1 MVCVPPSP
9 VISCGERGGHKRG
22 GLAGKEFTAE
32 GYGISAKHFTAPQ
45 TLPGLGKPWAAQPCH
60 RGCLFLGGVS
70 WARQSGDPVVAQERG
85 WACRRPPSSLGL
97 EPQHRRALCSHEGPA
112 RGHCA
117 RAEFVSQPRFLSVVL
132 KESVES
138 ADWAVLLHPR
148 PEAAAP
154 GRERREAPQ
163 GSHLVSR
170 PLTPPRLQVQG
181 SLRGMGGSLQGDTSP
196 GQGAA
201 APGCDSPWALP
212 LPENPAPSSSASVSH
227 PSSPQACREG
237 ERRQLVDT
245 ELVRI
250 GRVMTGHPS
259 HPAPALALTPT
270 SCHPAIPRRSLEH
283 SHPLI
288 PPPACHFLCSNV
300 TLSAR
305 LP

>member
-1 MVCVPPSP
+1 MLTGLSSFTPDP
-9 VISCGERGGHKRG
+9 RLRL
-22 GLAGKEFTAE
+22 LAGREE
-32 GYGISAKHFTAPQ
+32 
-45 TLPGLGKPWAAQPCH
+45 KP
-60 RGCLFLGGVS
+60 
-70 WARQSGDPVVAQERG
+70 
-85 WACRRPPSSLGL
+85 
-97 EPQHRRALCSHEGPA
+97 
-112 RGHCA
+112 
-117 RAEFVSQPRFLSVVL
+117 
-132 KESVES
+132 
-138 ADWAVLLHPR
+138 
-148 PEAAAP
+148 
-154 GRERREAPQ
+154 RREATSSAARSAHASQ
-163 GSHLVSR
+163 ASSSR
-170 PLTPPRLQVQG
+170 VPSAEWVDLGKGTRAPVRGLL
-181 SLRGMGGSLQGDTSP
+181 LR
-196 GQGAA
+196 AVI
-201 APGCDSPWALP
+201 APGPSP

-270 SCHPAIPRRSLEH
+270 SCHPAIPRRSPEH